1 MYIIYMCIYNFVYIY
16 IYINIYI
23 YNYVTPNLD
32 KVKSREMSIFLKV
45 Y

>member
-1 MYIIYMCIYNFVYIY
+1 MYIIYMCVYKLCIYIY
-16 IYINIYI
+16 IYIYI

-32 KVKSREMSIFLKV
+32 KVKSKEMSIFLKV